1 MKAMPKFLFYGGTAF
16 CLFLALTSAAEAVSQ
31 LRHGTLT
38 FIALPG
44 EANAA
49 WTIAAAFL
57 AGFAIAALFMR
68 MAALLA
74 ARNLFAAFVAVL
86 SVTGALATLAALLLV
101 QYRVTAA
108 GVADLGEVHFAV
120 LMAFGFF
127 LSLSMLSLRPYFS
140 IQASRFLSALVF
152 FPLPLFV
159 LVLAQEMFVS
169 ASPAPLPV
177 ASPASGVFF
186 AVLMAFGFFLS
197 LSMLS
202 LRPYFS
208 IQASRF
214 LSAMVFFPLPL
225 FVLMLAQEMFVS
237 ASPAPMPAATPASGV
252 FFAVLA
258 ILFFSIAVHCIRH
271 RHLFLEISNL
281 RELLDSRVDPGN
293 RPGRIGGVAFDS

>member
-1 MKAMPKFLFYGGTAF
+1 MPKLLFYAGTAF
-16 CLFLALTSAAEAVSQ
+16 CLFLTLASAGEVAGE
-31 LRHGTLT
+31 LRDGI
-38 FIALPG
+38 FGFVALPETG
-44 EANAA
+44 RAPWAIL
-49 WTIAAAFL
+49 TAFFAGL
-57 AGFAIAALFMR
+57 AVAALFLR

-86 SVTGALATLAALLLV
+86 SVTGARATLAALLLV

-108 GVADLGEVHFAV
+108 AGANLGDVH
-120 LMAFGFF
+120 
-127 LSLSMLSLRPYFS
+127 
-140 IQASRFLSALVF
+140 
-152 FPLPLFV
+152 
-159 LVLAQEMFVS
+159 
-169 ASPAPLPV
+169 
-177 ASPASGVFF
+177 F